1 MREIEVLKLK
11 IKDQVVISNISTI
24 LKQLGHEETLN
35 KSHELAEI
43 LISKIS
49 TLEKSFKSQRSEEK
63 KQILTKEQHKFKEI
77 LRFLIEIKRKAFEL
91 TKTQSDDL
99 MDIKKQLIQKEK
111 KLDEIMKDIMRFE
124 NENEQVEDILRIEEK
139 SILEIKEEIDGKI
152 KVMVENVEFLKK
164 SAFEEENLKK
174 VLNEKTKK
182 MKIEEKAKNVFIN
195 NFKIFVK

>member
-77 LRFLIEIKRKAFEL
+77 FHHSCNLGFFYMKSYYRIIISNHYEIISKNNYSFCFSKIIWKYTCFP
-91 TKTQSDDL
+91 
-99 MDIKKQLIQKEK
+99 QK
-111 KLDEIMKDIMRFE
+111 
-124 NENEQVEDILRIEEK
+124 
-139 SILEIKEEIDGKI
+139 
-152 KVMVENVEFLKK
+152 
-164 SAFEEENLKK
+164 
-174 VLNEKTKK
+174 
-182 MKIEEKAKNVFIN
+182 FI
-195 NFKIFVK
+195 ITLL